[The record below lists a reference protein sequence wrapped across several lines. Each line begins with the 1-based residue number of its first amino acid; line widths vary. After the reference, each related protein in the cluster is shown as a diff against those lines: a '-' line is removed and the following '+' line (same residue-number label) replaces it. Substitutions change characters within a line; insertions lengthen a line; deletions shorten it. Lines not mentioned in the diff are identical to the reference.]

1 MSAWELF
8 SAQLPQQLVNAVWL
22 GGVYALF
29 ALGYTLVFGVLD
41 LLNLAHGSV
50 FMWGAY
56 FGLVAVT
63 SMGLPVWLAL
73 PVAMLGAGF
82 VGILLER
89 LAYKPLRQAGL
100 GTAVLWVGFLIGL
113 VGVFRLF
120 NGRVNWIFGIVG
132 GLIILVGLW
141 LDYKGVRPGLP
152 RQTPHL
158 ASLISTIGAGTVMV
172 TLSQSVFGAQQS
184 RFPFEAF
191 PNQVYTLGPVSVTLL
206 QIIIF
211 SLSLLLMAGLSLYV
225 FRSKTG
231 QAMRAVAYSQRTAS
245 LLGIHVDKIFVQTFF
260 LSSAL
265 AGAAG
270 VLHGLA
276 FNAVTPFMGAPVQLK
291 GLTVIVLGG
300 LGNIGGAVLGGFVV
314 ALLEVFSV
322 AAGQSNFRDAIVFTL
337 LFIMLLV
344 RPQGLLGKKAET
356 RD

>member
-1 MSAWELF
+1 
-8 SAQLPQQLVNAVWL
+8 V
-22 GGVYALF
+22 
-29 ALGYTLVFGVLD
+29 
-41 LLNLAHGSV
+41 
-50 FMWGAY
+50 GA
-56 FGLVAVT
+56 
-63 SMGLPVWLAL
+63 
-73 PVAMLGAGF
+73 
-82 VGILLER
+82 
-89 LAYKPLRQAGL
+89 
-100 GTAVLWVGFLIGL
+100 
-113 VGVFRLF
+113 FRLF

-141 LDYKGVRPGLP
+141 LDYKGIRPGLP

-191 PNQVYTLGPVSVTLL
+191 PNQVYTLGPLSITLL

-231 QAMRAVAYSQRTAS
+231 QAMRAVAFSQRTAS